1 MLSLSNFA
9 SEMEREKV
17 SQRTYDAM
25 FRKAKVL
32 HVTGNKVFGYDNV
45 PVYGSETNI
54 DGTRRRQHVVR
65 RINGE
70 QSKVVTRVFEMYPS
84 GFGLAGIAKALNEYR
99 IPLPHGGTRGWCPT
113 AIRDILHANC
123 TKGWCSGRER
133 RRFSSV
139 GPESGGSV
147 LSRSGFVLMLLSYG
161 SSLRCSGRRSKS
173 ANPTSLPTGRG
184 RSAALSAH
192 RRGLP
197 LSLPSQQ
204 HRQVRDVWWLNRCD
218 QAHGKTA
225 LSQNRLPLCL
235 PS

>member
-9 SEMEREKV
+9 SEMEREKA

-70 QSKVVTRVFEMYPS
+70 QSKVVTRVFEMYAS
-84 GFGLAGIAKALNEYR
+84 GFGLAGIAKALNEDR

-113 AIRDILHANC
+113 AIRDILQ
-123 TKGWCSGRER
+123 RELYQGVVLWNR
-133 RRFSSV
+133 TQAIQLGGTRKQRKR
-139 GPESGGSV
+139 PESEWLRIDAPELRIITQV
-147 LSRSGFVLMLLSYG
+147 LWAQVEEREPNEPTYGEKAVGCSLGPQARIAALL
-161 SSLRCSGRRSKS
+161 
-173 ANPTSLPTGRG
+173 TF
-184 RSAALSAH
+184 SAASPSA
-192 RRGLP
+192 
-197 LSLPSQQ
+197 
-204 HRQVRDVWWLNRCD
+204 
-218 QAHGKTA
+218 
-225 LSQNRLPLCL
+225 
-235 PS
+235 